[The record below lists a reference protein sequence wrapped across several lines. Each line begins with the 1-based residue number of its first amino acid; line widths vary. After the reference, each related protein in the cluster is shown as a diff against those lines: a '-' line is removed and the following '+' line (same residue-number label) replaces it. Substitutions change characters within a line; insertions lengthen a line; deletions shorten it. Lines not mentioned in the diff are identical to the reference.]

1 MTSEFSS
8 RPELMLGP
16 NPFIEA
22 LPPFLTAQEMARQ
35 FGHYPLAGKP
45 WQQLAPAMREPL
57 LEFAYDHIAPTS
69 IALPVALAIQSLI
82 RRSMCQRNPLKAEEQ
97 RRCNT
102 IGVAEDLVLAAL

>member
-1 MTSEFSS
+1 MTSDFSS

-45 WQQLAPAMREPL
+45 WQQLTPAMREPL
-57 LEFAYDHIAPTS
+57 LEFGGS
-69 IALPVALAIQSLI
+69 IRPLPRMVTATTRADL
-82 RRSMCQRNPLKAEEQ
+82 CQA
-97 RRCNT
+97 C
-102 IGVAEDLVLAAL
+102 A